1 MCGTHKEPTN
11 QVRSQNTWYF
21 TLQTRRQITTKCR
34 EPWTTEPCWPPRFI
48 DICKKVVVNHWFQRF
63 TMVYHRFTNMYPYVS
78 CILLCFDI
86 AKFSRFSQRGS
97 WPSWLRLGVPRHA
110 SQEEIS
116 QAWTYSQTSVGW
128 GILMLGWLILP
139 KRPNHDY
146 FSDIG
151 ANWPFN

>member
-1 MCGTHKEPTN
+1 MVFHPANKAPDHY
-11 QVRSQNTWYF
+11 QVSGALDHRAMLT
-21 TLQTRRQITTKCR
+21 
-34 EPWTTEPCWPPRFI
+34 PRFI

-139 KRPNHDY
+139 KSQIMIISRISGQLA
-146 FSDIG
+146 FQLITKITV
-151 ANWPFN
+151 